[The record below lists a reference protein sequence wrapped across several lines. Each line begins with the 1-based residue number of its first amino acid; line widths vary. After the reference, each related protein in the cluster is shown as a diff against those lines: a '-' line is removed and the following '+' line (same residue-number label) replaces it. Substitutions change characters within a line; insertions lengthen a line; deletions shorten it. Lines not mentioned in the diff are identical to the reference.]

1 MKMGLQSRCSF
12 EVISTKIFRILEW
25 IWLEMNVI
33 LTNLP
38 QAGNLVGNL
47 YGCYHIRCYMIN
59 VEVKNI
65 ILWPE

>member
-1 MKMGLQSRCSF
+1 
-12 EVISTKIFRILEW
+12 
-25 IWLEMNVI
+25 MNVI

-65 ILWPE
+65 IL